1 MVRESLQA
9 LLTSVNQQ
17 LTSVEERSKQHL
29 KDNGELGEQAAL
41 LTAIVGIGAITAYKL
56 LAEFCDIEAYS
67 SAKALAADAG
77 VTPAHFESGTSV
89 RRRPRLSK
97 VGKANVR
104 AALYWPAITAMR
116 RCDGFKAF
124 AARLE
129 ARGKAK
135 GVIIGAVMRKLLH
148 VVYGVLKHKTPFDPQ
163 KVLGPARPS
172 T

>member
-1 MVRESLQA
+1 
-9 LLTSVNQQ
+9 
-17 LTSVEERSKQHL
+17 
-29 KDNGELGEQAAL
+29 
-41 LTAIVGIGAITAYKL
+41 L
-56 LAEFCDIEAYS
+56 LAEFYDIDAYA

-77 VTPAHFESGTSV
+77 VTPAQYESGTSV

-97 VGKANVR
+97 VGKASVR

-116 RCDGFKAF
+116 RSEAF
-124 AARLE
+124 AAFPARLA

-148 VVYGVLKHKTPFDPQ
+148 VVYGVLKHKAPFDPS
-163 KVLGPARPS
+163 KVLGPTRSS